1 MKRLGAEKK
10 ETGGI
15 DKFFDKF
22 FRQRGGAKKGS
33 SSWSYVWCVDHV
45 ALQDFSLKKIEM

>member
-1 MKRLGAEKK
+1 MKTLGVEKK

-15 DKFFDKF
+15 DTFFNKF
-22 FRQRGGAKKGS
+22 FRQREGAIKGS